1 MSETIESTDLP
12 HLGRD
17 FVHDPY
23 PQYAELRESGPVQP
37 VLGHDGVVQWIV
49 TRYEDVRRLLVDPRM
64 SSAMTKVLKPDHADG
79 QKRFRID
86 ETLQNA
92 MTNQDPPGHTRIR
105 KTVVRAFSARRVDGM
120 RPRIQ
125 QLTDE
130 LLEKMDSTEPVDL
143 VEALATPIPVAVSC
157 EMLGVPVADRPFFNT
172 QMDLLMGAGNAQEKI
187 GPAKALTG
195 YMAEQVK
202 LKRADLGDDVLS
214 GMIAASEEEGRLNDR
229 ELVASAV
236 QMLFAG
242 YLTTVYAIGVGVYW
256 LLKHPEQLAD
266 IRRDPSLLP
275 GAVEELLRFD
285 SPPVP
290 GVLRYA
296 TEDIEVG
303 DTTIPA
309 NSLVL
314 LSVSAANRDPERF
327 PEPDRLDIHRP
338 DIAHMAFGFGIHYCV
353 GARLATMECMVAIGS
368 LLSRYPDLE
377 LAVPDDQLEW
387 ELKSFTRNLAKLP
400 LYLHGKPA

>member
-1 MSETIESTDLP
+1 MPETIDHTALP

-17 FVHDPY
+17 FVHNPY

-49 TRYEDVRRLLVDPRM
+49 TRYDDVRRLLVDPRM
-64 SSAMTKVLKPDHADG
+64 SSAMTKVLKPSFADG

-92 MTNQDPPGHTRIR
+92 MTNQDPPEHTRIR
-105 KTVVRAFSARRVDGM
+105 KTVVRAFSARRVDAM
-120 RPRIQ
+120 RPDIQ

-130 LLEKMDSTEPVDL
+130 LLDRMDVRGPVDL

-157 EMLGVPVADRPFFNT
+157 QMLGVPVADRPFFNA
-172 QMDLLMGAGNAQEKI
+172 QMDLLMGAGDAQAKV

-195 YMAEQVK
+195 YMAEQIRT
-202 LKRADLGDDVLS
+202 KRGELGDDVLS
-214 GMIAASEEEGRLNDR
+214 GMITASEEEGRLSDR

-256 LLKHPEQLAD
+256 LLKNPEQLAAVQ
-266 IRRDPSLLP
+266 RDPGLLP
-275 GAVEELLRFD
+275 QAVEELLRFD
-285 SPPVP
+285 APPVP

-303 DTTIPA
+303 DVTIPA
-309 NSLVL
+309 KSLVL
-314 LSVSAANRDPERF
+314 LSVSAANRDPEQF

-338 DIAHMAFGFGIHYCV
+338 DISHMAFGFGVHYCV
-353 GARLATMECMVAIGS
+353 GARLATMECQIAIGS
-368 LLSRYPDLE
+368 LLRRFPDIA
-377 LAVPDDQLEW
+377 LAVPDDKLQW
-387 ELKSFTRNLAKLP
+387 ELKSFTRNLVALP
-400 LYLHGKPA
+400 VYPHGVPA